1 MAARVST
8 QTSAGRSRTKPAAN
22 RERVE
27 VLISE
32 KKLQAKVRSLGR
44 TLTRQYRDKD
54 LVLIGVLKGSFVF
67 MADLVRHIRLPLTCD
82 FIRVSSYGRGR
93 TSSGSVR
100 FKFDTTQSIT
110 GKHVLLVED
119 IIDTGR
125 TMKSL
130 LKTLRLRKPRSLKV
144 CTLLHKPA
152 RQEIKVPI
160 AFQGFTV
167 PNEFVVGY
175 GLDFAGRYRNLPHI
189 GVLKT

>member
-144 CTLLHKPA
+144 CTLLYKPA
-152 RQEIKVPI
+152 RKEIKVPI